1 MEPSRSVL
9 PDVNETDRFDT
20 LTKAVAELRRDV
32 GELAGQII
40 RDRDVLRHHALPR
53 LERNHANLRQSVVA
67 LAEHDTEHHHT
78 IAAAFE
84 AAVPAGISLGNSSV
98 DRV

>member
-78 IAAAFE
+78 SPPHSRRPYRQGFHSATRQWIA
-84 AAVPAGISLGNSSV
+84 
-98 DRV
+98 